1 MAEDGTGSNADAI
14 GARVFVTTTD
24 GAGNR
29 RTQTDDVT
37 AGSSFLSMSSLD
49 LHFGIAGAD
58 IADEITIFW
67 PSGIRQVIRNIPANQ
82 LLEITEPA
90 LPN

>member
-1 MAEDGTGSNADAI
+1 MAVDGTGSNADAI

-24 GAGNR
+24 AAGNR

-49 LHFGIAGAD
+49 LHFGIADAD

-82 LLEITEPA
+82 LLEIAEPA